1 MVNPVDI
8 VIQGINS
15 FDDIENLDPKIAN
28 ILRQATNE
36 TTQEARRRA
45 ARSMEKQVSFPRG
58 YLTGQANRLGIAKY
72 ATKTD
77 LTAIVRGRDRPT
89 SLARFVQ
96 GSPKVGAKG
105 VSVAVDPGKSEFM
118 PSAFL
123 IKLRNN
129 NIGLAFRTKTGKA
142 PSRGAKQLGK
152 GLWLLYGP
160 SVTQVFDETREELK
174 PELEALLREKFD
186 RLWEAQQ

>member
-1 MVNPVDI
+1 MVRPVDI
-8 VIQGINS
+8 VVQGISS
-15 FDDIENLDPKIAN
+15 FDDIENLDPKIVN

-45 ARSMEKQVSFPRG
+45 ARSMEKQISFPRG

-72 ATKTD
+72 ATKGD

-96 GSPKVGAKG
+96 GNPKPGAKG
-105 VSVAVDPGKSEFM
+105 VSVTVDPGKTEYM
-118 PSAFL
+118 PNAFL

-129 NIGLAFRTKTGKA
+129 NIGLAFRTKDGRR
-142 PSRGAKQLGK
+142 PSRGAKQLGR
-152 GLWLLYGP
+152 GLWLLFGP
-160 SVTQVFDETREELK
+160 SVNQVFDETRDELK
-174 PELEALLREKFD
+174 PELEDILRDKFE
-186 RLWEAQQ
+186 RLFEAQK

>member
-1 MVNPVDI
+1 MVNPVDV
-8 VIQGINS
+8 VIQGITS
-15 FDDIENLDPKIAN
+15 FDEIETLDPKIAN
-28 ILRQATNE
+28 ILRQAVNE
-36 TTQEARRRA
+36 TTQEGRRRA
-45 ARSMEKQVSFPRG
+45 ARSMEKQVNFPRG

-72 ATKTD
+72 ATKGD

-96 GSPKVGAKG
+96 GSPKIGTKG
-105 VSVAVDPGKSEFM
+105 VSVTVDPGKSESM

-129 NIGLAFRTKTGKA
+129 NIGLAYRTKNGRA
-142 PSRGAKQLGK
+142 PSHGAKQIGK

-160 SVTQVFDETREELK
+160 SVDQVFDETRDELK
-174 PELEALLREKFD
+174 PELEALIREKFE
-186 RLWEAQQ
+186 RLWEAQK

>member
-1 MVNPVDI
+1 MARAVDI

-15 FDDIENLDPKIAN
+15 FDEIERVDPKIAN
-28 ILRQATNE
+28 ILRQAVNE

-45 ARSMEKQVSFPRG
+45 ARSMEKQINFPRG

-72 ATKTD
+72 ATKGD
-77 LTAIVRGRDRPT
+77 LSAIVRGRDRPT

-96 GSPKVGAKG
+96 GRPEVGKKG
-105 VSVAVDPGKSEFM
+105 VSVVVDPGKSVDM
-118 PSAFL
+118 PGAFL

-129 NIGLAFRTKTGKA
+129 NIGLAIRSKSGKP
-142 PSRGAKQLGK
+142 PSRGAKKLGK

-160 SVTQVFDETREELK
+160 SVDQTFDETRDELK
-174 PELEALLREKFD
+174 PELEALIRDKFD
-186 RLWEAQQ
+186 RLWEAQN

>member
-1 MVNPVDI
+1 MVNPVDV
-8 VIQGINS
+8 VIQGITS
-15 FDDIENLDPKIAN
+15 FDEIETLDPKIAN
-28 ILRQATNE
+28 ILRQAVNE
-36 TTQEARRRA
+36 TTQEGRRRA
-45 ARSMEKQVSFPRG
+45 ARSMEKQVNFPRG

-72 ATKTD
+72 ATKGD

-96 GSPKVGAKG
+96 GSPKIGTKG
-105 VSVAVDPGKSEFM
+105 VSVTVDPGKSESM

-129 NIGLAFRTKTGKA
+129 NIGLAYRTKSGKA
-142 PSRGAKQLGK
+142 PSRGAKQIGK

-160 SVTQVFDETREELK
+160 SVDQVFDETRDELK
-174 PELEALLREKFD
+174 PELEALIREKFE
-186 RLWEAQQ
+186 RLWEAQK

>member
-15 FDDIENLDPKIAN
+15 FDEIETLDPKIAS
-28 ILRQATNE
+28 ILRQAVNE
-36 TTQEARRRA
+36 TTQEGRRRA
-45 ARSMEKQVSFPRG
+45 ARSMEKQINFPRG

-72 ATKTD
+72 ATKGD

-96 GSPKVGAKG
+96 GSPKVGVKG
-105 VSVAVDPGKSEFM
+105 VNVVVDPGKSEFM

-129 NIGLAFRTKTGKA
+129 NIGLAYRTKNGKA
-142 PSRGAKQLGK
+142 PSRGAKQIGK
-152 GLWLLYGP
+152 GLWLLFAP
-160 SVTQVFDETREELK
+160 SVDQVFDETREELK
-174 PELEALLREKFD
+174 PELEQLLRDKFE
-186 RLWEAQQ
+186 RLFEAQT

>member
-1 MVNPVDI
+1 MVRAVDI
-8 VIQGINS
+8 VIQGITS
-15 FDDIENLDPKIAN
+15 FDEIETLDPKIAN
-28 ILRQATNE
+28 ILRQAVNE
-36 TTQEARRRA
+36 TTQEGRRRA
-45 ARSMEKQVSFPRG
+45 ARSMEKQVNFPRG

-72 ATKTD
+72 ATKGD

-96 GSPKVGAKG
+96 GSPKIGTKG
-105 VSVAVDPGKSEFM
+105 VSVTVDPGKSESM

-129 NIGLAFRTKTGKA
+129 NIGLAYRTKSGKA
-142 PSRGAKQLGK
+142 PSRGAKQIGK

-160 SVTQVFDETREELK
+160 SVDQVFDETRDELK
-174 PELEALLREKFD
+174 PELEALIREKFE
-186 RLWEAQQ
+186 RLWEAQK